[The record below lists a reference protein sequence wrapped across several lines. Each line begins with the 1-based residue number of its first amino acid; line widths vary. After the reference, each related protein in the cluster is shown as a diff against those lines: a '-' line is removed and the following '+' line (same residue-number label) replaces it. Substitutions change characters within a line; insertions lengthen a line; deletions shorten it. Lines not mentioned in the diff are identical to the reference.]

1 VELRHSGVCFSDDGK
16 KCFLAPN
23 LFGNTEAN
31 AFNYISAGY
40 ILKTLE

>member
-1 VELRHSGVCFSDDGK
+1 VSLAAFFSDHAE

-23 LFGNTEAN
+23 LFGNAEAN
-31 AFNYISAGY
+31 KFKYSSAGY